1 MKKLIMLL
9 AAMTLTL
16 PVAGWAAPNGEAI
29 YHKACSVCHNTGIAG
44 APQLGN
50 KAAWKER
57 IAEGTDAMTRT
68 AIKGKGAMPARG
80 GHAELSDA
88 EVRAAVEYMM
98 EKGK

>member
-1 MKKLIMLL
+1 MKKLILLL

-16 PVAGWAAPNGEAI
+16 PVAGFAAPNGEAI
-29 YHKACSVCHNTGIAG
+29 YQKACSVCHNTGIAG

-57 IAEGTDAMTRT
+57 NARGVDDLTGV

-80 GHAELSDA
+80 GHSNLSDA
-88 EVRAAVEYMM
+88 EVKAAVEYMM